1 MKNLIISAE
10 ATSDLPKE
18 IIEKYGIEIAPV
30 DYFVDGKEYN
40 TKTNHMEEKEFYEKM
55 KNGADVKTSQV
66 NFENAKDFLQNL
78 LSTGKDV
85 LHISFSSGLSGTSNN
100 FKLACEELSKGYQNK
115 CAVVDSL
122 CASAGQGLLV
132 LLVAKKAE
140 QDDVTFEQLV
150 KYAEDIKLR
159 INHIFTVDDLKYLIK
174 GGRISKTSAYLANI
188 LHIKP
193 LMKMDDEGKLTVTQ
207 KVFSRKITIK
217 KMFEKMLSNYD
228 THYGDIFICEANCLN
243 DANALSEYI
252 FEGFGI
258 NTTIVPLDY
267 FIGSHSGP
275 GTLSLFYVGDK
286 R

>member
-10 ATSDLPKE
+10 ATCDLPKE
-18 IIEKYGIEIAPV
+18 IIDKYGIEIAPV
-30 DYFVDGKEYN
+30 DYFVDGEDYN
-40 TKTNHMEEKEFYEKM
+40 TKTNHMDEKELYEKM
-55 KNGADVKTSQV
+55 ENGADVKTSQV
-66 NFENAKDFLQNL
+66 NFENAKDFFQNL

-85 LHISFSSGLSGTSNN
+85 LHLSFSSGLSGTYNN
-100 FKLACEELSKGYQNK
+100 FKLASEELSKNFQNR
-115 CAVVDSL
+115 CVVVDSL

-140 QDDVTFEQLV
+140 QENITFDQLV

-174 GGRISKTSAYLANI
+174 GGRVSKTSAYLANI

-193 LMKMDDEGKLTVTQ
+193 LMKMDNDGKLTVTQ

-228 THYGDIFICEANCLN
+228 THYGDILICEANCAC
-243 DANALSEYI
+243 DANTLSKYV
-252 FEGFGI
+252 FECFGI
-258 NTTIVPLDY
+258 LPTVVPLDY